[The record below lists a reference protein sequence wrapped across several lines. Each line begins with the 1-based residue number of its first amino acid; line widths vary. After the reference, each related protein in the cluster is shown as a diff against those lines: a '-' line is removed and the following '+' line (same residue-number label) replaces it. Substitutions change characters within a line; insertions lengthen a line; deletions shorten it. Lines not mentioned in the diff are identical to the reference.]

1 MTAKRYVFIT
11 GASSGIGFQFA
22 RYCAQR
28 GDTLLLVSRSAERL
42 QKAADHIRTQYAA
55 DVLTLSCDLTQP
67 SAVAEVMEWLDA
79 LQVVPRLIIHNAG
92 FGAFGAFHQLPEESI
107 EDQIAIHDLFP
118 LRFTR
123 RILPRLLEAPPATIL
138 FIASTAA
145 FAPVPFLNVYA
156 AAKALQLHSAL
167 ALRAELDGTGVQVSC
182 CCPGPV
188 ATGFFDTAQMS
199 NRPPFPLR
207 LMDPETV
214 VRYTMRQLERGKAL
228 IIPGV
233 LNRWIARFSRWM
245 PKTTAARIAASLY
258 RRQLNK
264 RK

>member
-1 MTAKRYVFIT
+1 MTAKQYTFIT
-11 GASSGIGFQFA
+11 GASSGIGLQFA
-22 RYCAQR
+22 LYCARR
-28 GDTLLLVSRSAERL
+28 GDGLLLVSRSVERL
-42 QKAADHIRTQYAA
+42 QKAVDRIRAEYSTE
-55 DVLTLSCDLTQP
+55 VWTLSCDLTQG
-67 SAVAEVMEWLDA
+67 SAVTAVMEWLDTV
-79 LQVVPRLIIHNAG
+79 QIVPRLIIHNAG
-92 FGAFGAFHQLPEESI
+92 FGAFGAFHQLPEASI
-107 EDQIAIHDLFP
+107 GEQIAIHNLFP

-123 RILPRLLEAPPATIL
+123 RILPRLLEEPPATVL

-156 AAKALQLHSAL
+156 AAKALELHSAL
-167 ALRAELDGTGVQVSC
+167 ALREELAGTGIQVSC

-188 ATGFFDTAQMS
+188 ATGFFDAAQMS

-233 LNRWIARFSRWM
+233 LNRWIARFSQWM
-245 PKTTAARIAASLY
+245 PKTTAAQIAASLY

-264 RK
+264 QK